1 MIDLGL
7 AVASIVLLLGLL
19 YIYVANYRSLRS
31 PFSVGLI
38 VFATL
43 FLLEN
48 LAAMYFYVAM
58 NDSNIGAS
66 VAIPMLVL
74 NAAERSEEHTSEL
87 QSRPHLVCRLLLEK
101 KKVPTSV
108 RPGGKVAWGW
118 VW

>member
-7 AVASIVLLLGLL
+7 AVASIALLLGLL
-19 YIYVANYRSLRS
+19 YIYVGNYRSLRS
-31 PFSVGLI
+31 PFSIGLI

-66 VAIPMLVL
+66 VAVPMLVL
-74 NAAERSEEHTSEL
+74 NAVEL
-87 QSRPHLVCRLLLEK
+87 VGCATLFFVSWR
-101 KKVPTSV
+101 
-108 RPGGKVAWGW
+108 
-118 VW
+118 